1 MLAMFGKDAYELRD
15 MLTVEDWDLRQN
27 AMVDKP
33 RDPIVH
39 TAFWQTRHKSSGLTV
54 TIRRRSDR
62 QPQITLFHGK
72 LQICQVPLMA
82 FCCQIAAVNF
92 MTLIGEKFALDLLPK
107 DQVYQFRNEL
117 AKHHRICFSKPWIPF
132 SAAVTGSSE
141 AAWGSATSA
150 VTGLSKAARGSATAA
165 VTGSSESAYSSSKRT
180 NIVSGSPK
188 RKCARTDTPVVDEVV
203 IERKFG
209 AAKVCNTLA
218 AASLEGKHEGDV
230 EDVDDDDVESDCSTW
245 SRMQ

>member
-39 TAFWQTRHKSSGLTV
+39 TAFWQARHKSSGWTV
-54 TIRRRSDR
+54 TIRRRTDR
-62 QPQITLFHGK
+62 EPQLALFHGK
-72 LQICQVPLMA
+72 QQICQVPQKA

-92 MTLIGEKFALDLLPK
+92 LTVIGEKFALDLLPR

-117 AKHHRICFSKPWIPF
+117 AKEHRICFSKPWGPS